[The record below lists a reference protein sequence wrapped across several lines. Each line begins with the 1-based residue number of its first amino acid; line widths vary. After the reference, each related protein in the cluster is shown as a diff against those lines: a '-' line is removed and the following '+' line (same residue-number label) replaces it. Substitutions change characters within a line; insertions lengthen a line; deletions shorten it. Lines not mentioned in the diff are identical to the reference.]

1 MTNQHLK
8 HSGMNIIEHS
18 SILLCFL
25 ILLLVFIHKRDNLV
39 NLILGQFLV
48 SKREISQGKEN
59 RLMKII
65 IDDFGESLSGHA
77 HAQ

>member
-1 MTNQHLK
+1 MD
-8 HSGMNIIEHS
+8 IIEHS
-18 SILLCFL
+18 SILLCLL
-25 ILLLVFIHKRDNLV
+25 IPLLIVLHKRDYLINLF
-39 NLILGQFLV
+39 LGEFLV

-59 RLMKII
+59 RLMQII